1 MSHTKKKRRP
11 PLDINETGAEIFQ
24 DGRCPHSRFCGGCIY
39 QGEPYEQQLKA
50 KESETRTL
58 FEKAGIEPA
67 DFAPI
72 EGCPE
77 HSRLAYRNKMEY
89 TFGDL
94 VKGGPMTLGMHRR
107 KMFMSVVTTDQCQ
120 LVSPDFNRILDYT
133 LAFCRT
139 RGYVK
144 YDKKSH
150 EGLLRNLVIRRG
162 VHTNELLLNIVTS
175 TSEPGFDEEAWVSGL
190 LSLKLEDRIVGIL
203 HTFNDSM
210 ADAVK
215 CDDMKTLFG
224 KDYYNERIMGLH
236 FTVHEYA
243 FFQTNIEAVERLY
256 AHALSLIDDVDG
268 KNVFDLYCGTGTIT
282 QVLARS
288 AKHVLGVEI
297 VPESVEAARTNAA
310 LNGLTNCEF
319 VCGDV
324 FRVLEEREEKPDV
337 IVVDPPR
344 VGMSREAVE
353 KIAGY
358 GVDQIVYISCNPK
371 TLVQNL
377 AQYQE
382 LGYTVSYVKPFDNF
396 PMTRHVETVVLMSRV
411 EGK

>member
-1 MSHTKKKRRP
+1 M
-11 PLDINETGAEIFQ
+11 
-24 DGRCPHSRFCGGCIY
+24 
-39 QGEPYEQQLKA
+39 
-50 KESETRTL
+50 
-58 FEKAGIEPA
+58 
-67 DFAPI
+67 
-72 EGCPE
+72 
-77 HSRLAYRNKMEY
+77 
-89 TFGDL
+89 
-94 VKGGPMTLGMHRR
+94 
-107 KMFMSVVTTDQCQ
+107 
-120 LVSPDFNRILDYT
+120 
-133 LAFCRT
+133 
-139 RGYVK
+139 
-144 YDKKSH
+144 
-150 EGLLRNLVIRRG
+150 
-162 VHTNELLLNIVTS
+162 
-175 TSEPGFDEEAWVSGL
+175 
-190 LSLKLEDRIVGIL
+190 
-203 HTFNDSM
+203 
-210 ADAVK
+210 
-215 CDDMKTLFG
+215 
-224 KDYYNERIMGLH
+224 
-236 FTVHEYA
+236 
-243 FFQTNIEAVERLY
+243 Y

-396 PMTRHVETVVLMSRV
+396 PMTRHVETVVLMSKV
-411 EGK
+411 KK